1 MGAAADCES
10 IGVGLLR
17 QPINSL
23 TTIAFAV
30 AGLIIITR
38 RPERRWVGV
47 ALIATGIGS
56 FLFHGPMPP
65 GGEWVHDVTLA
76 WLLLVVA
83 ADGTR
88 WATWSRI
95 PGLFGIAVLFG
106 LFPVVADPV
115 AVALTIVAVIS
126 VLRAD
131 RSAATWAAVSLLAV
145 SGLVGRLGATNWPW
159 CDPDSTLQLH
169 GLWHLAAAAAVTIWA
184 LSSPVSRSE
193 SLLPPP

>member
-30 AGLIIITR
+30 AGTLIISR
-38 RPERRWVGV
+38 RPGRRWVGV

-56 FLFHGPMPP
+56 FLFHGPMPR
-65 GGEWVHDVTLA
+65 GSEWAHDVTLA

-83 ADGTR
+83 AEGSR

-95 PGLFGIAVLFG
+95 PGLVGIGLVFG
-106 LFPVVADPV
+106 LVPDVADLV
-115 AVALTIVAVIS
+115 AVALTVLVLIA
-126 VLRAD
+126 VLRTD
-131 RSAATWAAVSLLAV
+131 RSAGAWAAVSLLAV
-145 SGLVGRLGATNWPW
+145 SGALGRLGATNWPW
-159 CDPDSTLQLH
+159 CDPDSPLQLH
-169 GLWHLAAAAAVTIWA
+169 GLWHLGAAAAVTIRA
-184 LSSPVSRSE
+184 LMAPDRHSTISR
-193 SLLPPP
+193 

>member
-30 AGLIIITR
+30 TGLIIISR

-56 FLFHGPMPP
+56 FLFHGPMPR
-65 GGEWVHDVTLA
+65 GSEWAHDVTHA

-83 ADGTR
+83 AEGSR
-88 WATWSRI
+88 WAAWSRI
-95 PGLFGIAVLFG
+95 PGLVGIGLVFG
-106 LFPVVADPV
+106 LFPDAADPV
-115 AVALTIVAVIS
+115 AVALTIVALIS
-126 VLRAD
+126 VLRTD
-131 RSAATWAAVSLLAV
+131 RSAGTWAAVSLLAV
-145 SGLVGRLGATNWPW
+145 TGLVGRLGATNWLW

-169 GLWHLAAAAAVTIWA
+169 GLWHLGAAAAVTIWA
-184 LSSPVSRSE
+184 LMAPDRHSTISR
-193 SLLPPP
+193 

>member
-38 RPERRWVGV
+38 RPGRRWVGV

-65 GGEWVHDVTLA
+65 GSEWAHDVTLA

-83 ADGTR
+83 ANGSR
-88 WATWSRI
+88 WATWARI
-95 PGLFGIAVLFG
+95 PGLAGIAVLFG

-115 AVALTIVAVIS
+115 AVALTIVALIS

-184 LSSPVSRSE
+184 LMAPDGHSTTSR
-193 SLLPPP
+193 